1 MEANPQNTRDI
12 VDTTDALEAVG
23 ACRSMKNF
31 LFFMILLGLL
41 LPQGFFWL
49 DRVGLVD
56 KSGCASCG
64 AVPLGCP
71 VQGACP
77 TAPKRSAAVMPV
89 GLLQLTATMD
99 VAKEVEKVTAETAA
113 AVEEAVNAE
122 AQPGDEAA
130 AMPADEVPAE
140 VPAEAQDEKLSL
152 RISCGFVVTTIAVC
166 NFVVIAGTVLYC
178 LTLLMCM
185 KISLTGRLGG
195 MSHITRAFFIS
206 LFLMVIVFPWQRVL
220 PGVLIGSVWLPKE
233 LLCGGWAKA
242 DTVIVWKILFYL
254 RFCGL
259 WFVAVWFLFW
269 AQTRTGKWARATLRR
284 LGVVR

>member
-1 MEANPQNTRDI
+1 MEANSPNSRDI

-31 LFFMILLGLL
+31 LFFVILIGLL
-41 LPQGFFWL
+41 LPQVFFWL

-64 AVPLGCP
+64 TVEVGCS
-71 VQGACP
+71 VQGTCP
-77 TAPKRSAAVMPV
+77 MTPKRSAAMPV
-89 GLLQLTATMD
+89 GLLRLTATMD
-99 VAKEVEKVTAETAA
+99 VAKEVEKVTAETGA
-113 AVEEAVNAE
+113 AVDEAVNTE
-122 AQPGDEAA
+122 SQPEDEAA
-130 AMPADEVPAE
+130 ATPADEA
-140 VPAEAQDEKLSL
+140 PAEAQDEKLSF
-152 RISCGFVVTTIAVC
+152 RISCGLAATTIAVC

-195 MSHITRAFFIS
+195 MSHITRAFFVS
-206 LFLMVIVFPWQRVL
+206 LFLMVIVFPWQRIL
-220 PGVLIGSVWLPKE
+220 PGVLIGSVWLPQE

-259 WFVAVWFLFW
+259 WFVAIWFLFW
-269 AQTRTGKWARATLRR
+269 AQLRTGKWARATLRR